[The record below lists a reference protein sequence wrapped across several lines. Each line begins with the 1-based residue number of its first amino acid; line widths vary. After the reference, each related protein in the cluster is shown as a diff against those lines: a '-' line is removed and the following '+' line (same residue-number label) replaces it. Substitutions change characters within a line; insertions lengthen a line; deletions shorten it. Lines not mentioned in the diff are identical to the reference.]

1 MMIRIGTRG
10 SHLARTQATTIAS
23 YIQKLGHETKLVI
36 ISTSGDQSNAVSFGS
51 IGPQGVFVREIEQ
64 AILDHKVDMA
74 VHSYKD
80 LPTESPDEL
89 IVSAVPARLDAADVL
104 AMRKEVF
111 TEHKHSLPIILEGK
125 VGTAS
130 ARRQAWLRY
139 IRPDITVKPIRGNV
153 PTRIAKLKEDFDG
166 IILAAAG
173 LERLKNSRLDD
184 IQSQLSLDNVVIQRI
199 DPEIFVPAP
208 AQGALALQC
217 HQNNKELKAVLKELD
232 HSPTRECVNAERMLL
247 SRLEGGCDLAF
258 GAYAAPDPT
267 TNNTFNLIT
276 LLEHDGELLFSK
288 ENGTN
293 LMQLVDTV
301 WHTYEKQCFDN

>member
-64 AILDHKVDMA
+64 AVLEHKVDMA

-80 LPTESPDEL
+80 LPTKSPDEL
-89 IVSAVPARLDAADVL
+89 IISAVPARLDAADIL
-104 AMRKEVF
+104 AIRKKAF
-111 TEHKHSLPIILEGK
+111 TEKQHALSIILEGK

-130 ARRQAWLRY
+130 ARRQAWLRH
-139 IRPDITVKPIRGNV
+139 IRPDIIVKPIRGNV
-153 PTRIAKLKEDFDG
+153 PTRIAKLKNSFDG

-173 LERLKNSRLDD
+173 LERLKNSQLDD
-184 IQSQLSLDNVVIQRI
+184 APSQLSLDNVIIQRI
-199 DPEIFVPAP
+199 DPKIFVPAP

-217 HQNNKELKAVLKELD
+217 HQDNKELKAVLKELD

-258 GAYAAPDPT
+258 GAYASPDQT
-267 TNNTFNLIT
+267 TNNAFNLIT
-276 LLEHDGELLFSK
+276 MLEHGGELLFSK

>member
-1 MMIRIGTRG
+1 M
-10 SHLARTQATTIAS
+10 
-23 YIQKLGHETKLVI
+23 
-36 ISTSGDQSNAVSFGS
+36 
-51 IGPQGVFVREIEQ
+51 
-64 AILDHKVDMA
+64 
-74 VHSYKD
+74 
-80 LPTESPDEL
+80 
-89 IVSAVPARLDAADVL
+89 
-104 AMRKEVF
+104 
-111 TEHKHSLPIILEGK
+111 
-125 VGTAS
+125 
-130 ARRQAWLRY
+130 
-139 IRPDITVKPIRGNV
+139 
-153 PTRIAKLKEDFDG
+153 PTRLAKLKDGFDG

-184 IQSQLSLDNVVIQRI
+184 VQSQLSLDNVIIQRI

-217 HQNNKELKAVLKELD
+217 HQDNKELKVALKELD

-267 TNNTFNLIT
+267 SNNTFNLIT
-276 LLEHDGELLFSK
+276 LLEHDGELIFSK